1 MHLTFLI
8 FSDTLLMF
16 LDIEM
21 DISKALCPDCKQPLN
36 VTRLACPAC
45 KLTLDGDFEVSA
57 LGKLNQDDQA
67 FVMAFVR
74 HHGSLKK
81 MESIFG
87 ISYPTVK
94 NRLNAI
100 AAALDKNFESPSPN
114 LYVLE
119 QLSRGEL
126 SVEEAL
132 EKLS

>member
-1 MHLTFLI
+1 
-8 FSDTLLMF
+8 
-16 LDIEM
+16 M
-21 DISKALCPDCKQPLN
+21 DISKALCPDCKAPFN
-36 VTRLACPAC
+36 ITRLACPSC
-45 KLTLDGDFEVSA
+45 KLNLEGEFEVSA
-57 LGKLNQDDQA
+57 LGKLSPDDQA
-67 FVMAFVR
+67 FVIAFVR

-81 MESIFG
+81 MEAIFE

-100 AAALDKNFESPSPN
+100 AAALDKNFAYPSPN

-126 SVEEAL
+126 TVEEAL

>member
-1 MHLTFLI
+1 MF
-8 FSDTLLMF
+8 LMF

-36 VTRLACPAC
+36 VTRLACLSC
-45 KLTLDGDFEVSA
+45 NLTLDGDFEVSP
-57 LGKLNQDDQA
+57 LGKLSPDDQA
-67 FVMAFVR
+67 FVIAFVR

-81 MESIFG
+81 MESIFE

-100 AAALDKNFESPSPN
+100 AATLDKNFESPSPN

-126 SVEEAL
+126 TVEEAL

>member
-1 MHLTFLI
+1 
-8 FSDTLLMF
+8 
-16 LDIEM
+16 M
-21 DISKALCPDCKQPLN
+21 DISKAVCPECNQALK
-36 VTRLACPAC
+36 VARMACPTC
-45 KLTLDGDFEVSA
+45 TLAIEGDFEVSS
-57 LGKLNQDDQA
+57 LGKLGIEDQA
-67 FVMAFVR
+67 FVIAFVR

-100 AAALDKNFESPSPN
+100 GAALDKNFEAPTPN

-126 SVEEAL
+126 TVEEAL
-132 EKLS
+132 ERLS

>member
-1 MHLTFLI
+1 M
-8 FSDTLLMF
+8 
-16 LDIEM
+16 E
-21 DISKALCPDCKQPLN
+21 
-36 VTRLACPAC
+36 
-45 KLTLDGDFEVSA
+45 GDFEISPLA
-57 LGKLNQDDQA
+57 QLSLDDQA

-74 HHGSLKK
+74 SHGSIKK
-81 MESIFG
+81 MESVFG

-100 AAALDKNFESPSPN
+100 GAALDKTFDAPTPN

-119 QLSRGEL
+119 QLSRGEI